1 MITFPCFPV
10 KSVPC
15 SIRNPNIP
23 VFVLPATFLLI
34 PRFLW
39 FLSFWGPKTAGFGWR
54 RTLLRSMATWIHIG
68 NRIPDPIHIQIPA
81 LHDGGDLRRIGIR
94 FQAQFVFAL
103 VDLLG
108 IIAVDA
114 VRRVPVGVL
123 LGKTADIGVI
133 IPRAEVIGLCLAE
146 ISAVKYIAHAVR
158 DRQLAIVAVLL
169 RNNAVWHTHAAV
181 GIQKN
186 YRANL

>member
-1 MITFPCFPV
+1 MNPSTVCI
-10 KSVPC
+10 
-15 SIRNPNIP
+15 SIQY
-23 VFVLPATFLLI
+23 
-34 PRFLW
+34 
-39 FLSFWGPKTAGFGWR
+39 
-54 RTLLRSMATWIHIG
+54 
-68 NRIPDPIHIQIPA
+68 RIPDPIHIQISA
-81 LHDGGDLRRIGIR
+81 LHDGGDLRCIGVR
-94 FQAQFVFAL
+94 LQAQLVLAL

-108 IIAVDA
+108 IVAVD
-114 VRRVPVGVL
+114 RIGGRPVGIL
-123 LGKTADIGVI
+123 LSEAADIGII

-181 GIQKN
+181 GIQKS

>member
-1 MITFPCFPV
+1 
-10 KSVPC
+10 
-15 SIRNPNIP
+15 
-23 VFVLPATFLLI
+23 L
-34 PRFLW
+34 
-39 FLSFWGPKTAGFGWR
+39 
-54 RTLLRSMATWIHIG
+54 H
-68 NRIPDPIHIQIPA
+68 NRC
-81 LHDGGDLRRIGIR
+81 DLRCIGVR
-94 FQAQFVFAL
+94 FQPKLVLAL

-108 IIAVDA
+108 IVAVDA

-123 LGKTADIGVI
+123 LGEAADGRVV

>member
-1 MITFPCFPV
+1 MNPSTVCI
-10 KSVPC
+10 
-15 SIRNPNIP
+15 SIQY
-23 VFVLPATFLLI
+23 
-34 PRFLW
+34 
-39 FLSFWGPKTAGFGWR
+39 
-54 RTLLRSMATWIHIG
+54 
-68 NRIPDPIHIQIPA
+68 RIPDPIHIQISA
-81 LHDGGDLRRIGIR
+81 LHDGGDLRCIGVR
-94 FQAQFVFAL
+94 LQAQLVLAL

-108 IIAVDA
+108 IVAVD
-114 VRRVPVGVL
+114 RIGGRPVGIL
-123 LGKTADIGVI
+123 LSEAADIGII

>member
-1 MITFPCFPV
+1 MIPF
-10 KSVPC
+10 
-15 SIRNPNIP
+15 
-23 VFVLPATFLLI
+23 ATI
-34 PRFLW
+34 W
-39 FLSFWGPKTAGFGWR
+39 ICVTGR
-54 RTLLRSMATWIHIG
+54 RISA
-68 NRIPDPIHIQIPA
+68 IHIQIPA
-81 LHDGGDLRRIGIR
+81 LHDGGNLRRIGIR

-108 IIAVDA
+108 IVAVDA
-114 VRRVPVGVL
+114 ARRVPVGVL
-123 LGKTADIGVI
+123 LGETADIGII
-133 IPRAEVIGLCLAE
+133 IPRAEIIGLCLAE